1 MHLLVGRYS
10 RSGYGPPW
18 FYGAICIGF
27 GAMAIWAFLQTDWIV
42 GALALVM
49 VPITIAGS
57 RLIRRLAEGSR
68 ASKAAVES
76 KGERR

>member
-1 MHLLVGRYS
+1 
-10 RSGYGPPW
+10 
-18 FYGAICIGF
+18 
-27 GAMAIWAFLQTDWIV
+27 MAIWAFLQTDWIV